1 VREIKEISCRALS
14 WTDPSALFRDLLMFS
29 HLNYSECLLGGE
41 GKEDALNA
49 QKLGAS
55 DENKRDIR

>member
-1 VREIKEISCRALS
+1 
-14 WTDPSALFRDLLMFS
+14 
-29 HLNYSECLLGGE
+29 LLGGE

-55 DENKRDIR
+55 DENKRDIRWIIPAFVIRMQLWCV